1 MQPLFS
7 AATHQVKIFLHKQT
21 EPRIFL
27 TTRPT
32 ATLDFQALVPEK
44 SQVIKHLNL
53 TVALFPL
60 SSQVRVL
67 DLSLSLVQA
76 VHGEVFSLRH
86 PDLSNLVL
94 KIKE

>member
-1 MQPLFS
+1 MQPLCY
-7 AATHQVKIFLHKQT
+7 AATYQVQIFLHKQT

-32 ATLDFQALVPEK
+32 ATLDFQVPEK

-67 DLSLSLVQA
+67 DLSLRLVQA
-76 VHGEVFSLRH
+76 VHGEVFSL
-86 PDLSNLVL
+86 
-94 KIKE
+94 